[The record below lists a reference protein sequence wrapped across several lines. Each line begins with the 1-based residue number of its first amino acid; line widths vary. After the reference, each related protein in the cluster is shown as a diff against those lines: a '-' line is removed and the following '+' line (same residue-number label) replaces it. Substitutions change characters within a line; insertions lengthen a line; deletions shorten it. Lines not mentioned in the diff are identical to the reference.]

1 MGVDTFKTDS
11 EKAVKN
17 VTNCLGCGFSHFKDV
32 EAPALACCPDYSME
46 RKRIALDFRQMQS
59 AYARDKV
66 KALTMR
72 VTDEVEMDSLEG
84 LLAGMV
90 HAIATA
96 HNVGRGVFIPKREN
110 GTIVEPNLLV

>member
-11 EKAVKN
+11 EKPTKN
-17 VTNCLGCGFSHFKDV
+17 VTNCLGCGFSHYEDV
-32 EAPALACCPDYSME
+32 KPPALACCPDYSMG
-46 RKRIALDFRQMQS
+46 RKVIALDFRQMQR
-59 AYARDKV
+59 ALARDKV

-90 HAIATA
+90 HAIATT
-96 HNVGRGVFIPKREN
+96 HN
-110 GTIVEPNLLV
+110 